1 MWSCPLN
8 GTDGE
13 DPLPCLHVQRA
24 LSALS
29 LLYLLGGVPLGLGYN
44 ALLLLANLHDPGSMT
59 MPDVYFANM
68 AAAGLNPAAAS
79 RPGGW
84 CSLWSPMG
92 GTVQAPASP
101 ASLSQKDTTS
111 FSLSISI
118 LSKI

>member
-68 AAAGLNPAAAS
+68 AAAGLLLCA
-79 RPGGW
+79 
-84 CSLWSPMG
+84 L
-92 GTVQAPASP
+92 APAHLLGP
-101 ASLSQKDTTS
+101 AICRPPLPHLMCVAWCGGLCAGWKRIPRYETE
-111 FSLSISI
+111 
-118 LSKI
+118 